1 MQERAHLAGKEL
13 KMLRKDGINGQKS
26 MPRFRCNNRIAG
38 RKWADNKHDKEI
50 DASFVTTSVNV
61 FEIWYGKEKQEG
73 VEEFINQIEN
83 INITKEIGIKTAEIL
98 KELKKKG
105 LLVEFRDV
113 FIASACIIN
122 NIELLTNNRKH
133 FERIKSFGLKL
144 IWFKKSTF

>member
-1 MQERAHLAGKEL
+1 MVRKVCLDSDVIIEL
-13 KMLRKDGINGQKS
+13 LEGNEPTIS
-26 MPRFRCNNRIAG
+26 MI
-38 RKWADNKHDKEI
+38 KEI

-144 IWFKKSTF
+144 I